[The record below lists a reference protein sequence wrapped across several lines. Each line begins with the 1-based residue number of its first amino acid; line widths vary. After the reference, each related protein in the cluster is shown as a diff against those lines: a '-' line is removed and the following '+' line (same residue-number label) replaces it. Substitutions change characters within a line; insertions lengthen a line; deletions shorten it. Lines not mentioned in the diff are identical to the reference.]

1 MNTVFS
7 TAFPVILVLLALRDR
22 KLLQRNSTPV
32 RSVYFGILTISFGMY
47 AAKVWNIAL
56 PIPTRFFIHYV
67 SPWMESILGLK

>member
-1 MNTVFS
+1 
-7 TAFPVILVLLALRDR
+7 
-22 KLLQRNSTPV
+22 
-32 RSVYFGILTISFGMY
+32 MY